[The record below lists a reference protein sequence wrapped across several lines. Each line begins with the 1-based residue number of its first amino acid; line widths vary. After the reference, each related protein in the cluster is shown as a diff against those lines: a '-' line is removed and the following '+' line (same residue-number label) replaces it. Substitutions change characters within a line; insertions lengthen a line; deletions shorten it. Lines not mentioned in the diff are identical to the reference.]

1 LAQGSPSLGNHAN
14 FNAFWPGGSFIYTP
28 ETEHADDI
36 KRKPEGGAVN
46 VFTITNKINLSHDVY
61 WIEVDA
67 PYIARKAQPGQF
79 VILRVGGM
87 GERIP
92 LTIADSDRNAGT
104 VTLVFQEVGKSTM
117 VLGGL
122 NQGDKIDDMVGPL
135 GLASHIEKLGLVV
148 CIGGGIGIAPIHPI
162 ARGFK
167 EAGNNVISILG
178 SRSKDLLIMEDE
190 MIKASTEVKVCTD
203 DGSYG
208 QKGFVTNVLEDL
220 IKAESPIDVVVAIG
234 PVPMMEAVSKLTK
247 PYGIKTMVSLNP
259 IMVDGTGMCGAC
271 RVTVGGEIKFACV
284 DGPDFDGHEVDFS
297 ELRMRQRMY
306 LSEERDAIE
315 TLTYVSE

>member
-1 LAQGSPSLGNHAN
+1 
-14 FNAFWPGGSFIYTP
+14 
-28 ETEHADDI
+28 
-36 KRKPEGGAVN
+36 
-46 VFTITNKINLSHDVY
+46 VFTIVRKVNLSHDVH
-61 WIEVDA
+61 WMEVDA

-92 LTIADSDRNAGT
+92 LTIADSNPDAGT

-117 VLGGL
+117 VMGGL
-122 NQGDKIDDMVGPL
+122 KEGGQLDDVVGPL
-135 GLASHIEKLGLVV
+135 GLPSHIEKLGLVV
-148 CIGGGIGIAPIHPI
+148 CVGGGIGIAPVHPV
-162 ARGFK
+162 ARGYK
-167 EAGNNVISILG
+167 QAGSKVISVLG
-178 SRSKDLLIMEDE
+178 ARTRDLLIMEDE
-190 MIKASTEVKVCTD
+190 MVEASTEVKVCTD

-220 IKAESPIDVVVAIG
+220 IKEGSPIDLVVAIG
-234 PVPMMEAVSKLTK
+234 PVPMMEAVAKLTK

-271 RVTVGGEIKFACV
+271 RVTVGGEVKFACV
-284 DGPDFDGHEVDFS
+284 DGPDFNGHEVDFA
-297 ELRMRQRMY
+297 ELRLRQRMY

>member
-1 LAQGSPSLGNHAN
+1 
-14 FNAFWPGGSFIYTP
+14 
-28 ETEHADDI
+28 
-36 KRKPEGGAVN
+36 
-46 VFTITNKINLSHDVY
+46 
-61 WIEVDA
+61 
-67 PYIARKAQPGQF
+67 
-79 VILRVGGM
+79 M

-92 LTIADSDRNAGT
+92 LTIADSDRDAGT
-104 VTLVFQEVGKSTM
+104 ITLVFQEVGKSTM
-117 VLGGL
+117 VMGGL
-122 NQGDKIDDMVGPL
+122 NQGDHLDDVVGPL
-135 GLASHIEKLGLVV
+135 GLPSHIEKLDLVV
-148 CIGGGIGIAPIHPI
+148 IVGGGIGIAPVHPI

-167 EAGNNVISILG
+167 EAGSKVISILG
-178 SRSKDLLIMEDE
+178 SRSKDLLIMEEE

-220 IKAESPIDVVVAIG
+220 IKEGSPIDVVVAIG

-284 DGPDFDGHEVDFS
+284 DGPDFDGHEVDFA
-297 ELRMRQRMY
+297 ELRLRQRMY